1 MKDNTIKINGYL
13 EELLQEYQEA
23 YEKWAIE
30 HKERTGGDTPM
41 LDTKALIELAIRD
54 EIQEL
59 KELMKEKKDT
69 LDECEKA
76 FKHHGQRVIVH
87 DGKIIGYEWEKEYEW
102 ENVKVG

>member
-13 EELLQEYQEA
+13 KELLEEYKEV
-23 YEKWAIE
+23 YEKWTIE
-30 HKERTGGDTPM
+30 HKERTGGVAPM
-41 LDTKALIELAIRD
+41 LDTEELIEMAIKD

-76 FKHHGQRVIVH
+76 FKHCGYRAILN
-87 DGKIIGYEWEKEYEW
+87 DGKLIGYER
-102 ENVKVG
+102 ENMKVG